1 MEEQTTPTPPPP
13 EPPPKRRLE
22 RSRDD
27 RILSGV
33 CGGIAR
39 YFGVDATV
47 VRIIAVGLTV
57 LGGAG
62 VLLYIAALLLMPEEG
77 AEAAPISIS
86 GDGRT
91 GAATAIGVV
100 VLALIGFG
108 LLAVVGAVIGW
119 VLFPIAALVGAGVLA
134 WWLASGERPH
144 GSPGQIL
151 GRAALGVGLLL
162 VCFALA
168 LGGAWAAGTG
178 SGAVGAALVIGA
190 GVVLVAAAFARPAR
204 WLILPAL
211 ALGLSAGFITAAGV
225 NLDGG
230 VGQREYHPAAATD
243 VRDRYQLGVG
253 ELVVDLR
260 GAQLPA
266 GDRHIRMDV
275 GVGHALLL
283 VPNNVC
289 VTTQAQVGMGAVD
302 VFNRTNGGIDVNVD
316 DARTPAPGKP
326 RIVLE
331 GDVGLGLL
339 EVAHERNDGRYGR
352 HFGPPRPPVAPGSGS
367 DGGNFGCAGESAR
380 AGSWVGPVA

>member
-1 MEEQTTPTPPPP
+1 
-13 EPPPKRRLE
+13 
-22 RSRDD
+22 
-27 RILSGV
+27 
-33 CGGIAR
+33 
-39 YFGVDATV
+39 
-47 VRIIAVGLTV
+47 
-57 LGGAG
+57 
-62 VLLYIAALLLMPEEG
+62 
-77 AEAAPISIS
+77 
-86 GDGRT
+86 
-91 GAATAIGVV
+91 
-100 VLALIGFG
+100 
-108 LLAVVGAVIGW
+108 
-119 VLFPIAALVGAGVLA
+119 VLA

-151 GRAALGVGLLL
+151 GRAALGVGLLV

-230 VGQREYHPAAATD
+230 VGQREYHPSTATD
-243 VRDRYQLGVG
+243 VRDRYKLGVG

-260 GAQLPA
+260 GAQLPV

-283 VPNNVC
+283 VPDNVC
-289 VTTQAQVGMGAVD
+289 VTTQAQIGMGAVD
-302 VFNRTNGGIDVNVD
+302 VFNRINGGIDVNID

-326 RIVLE
+326 RIVLD
-331 GDVGLGLL
+331 GDVGVGLV
-339 EVAHERNDGRYGR
+339 EVAHQRNDNGDGPGGG
-352 HFGPPRPPVAPGSGS
+352 FGPGHRSFGAGAGNG
-367 DGGNFGCAGESAR
+367 GGNLGCAGESAR

>member
-13 EPPPKRRLE
+13 EPPQRRLE

-27 RILSGV
+27 RILFGV

-39 YFGVDATV
+39 YFGIDATV
-47 VRIIAVGLTV
+47 VRIIAVGLTL

-62 VLLYIAALLLMPEEG
+62 VLLYIAALLLMPEES
-77 AEAAPISIS
+77 AEARTLSLS
-86 GDGRT
+86 GQGRT
-91 GAATAIGVV
+91 QAATAIAVV
-100 VLALIGFG
+100 VLALAGFAV
-108 LLAVVGAVIGW
+108 LAAIGAVIGW
-119 VLFPIAALVGAGVLA
+119 VLFPVAALVGAGVLA

-151 GRAALGVGLLL
+151 GRAALGIGLLL

-211 ALGLSAGFITAAGV
+211 SLGLAAGFITAAGV

-230 VGQREYHPAAATD
+230 VGQREYHPTAMTD
-243 VRDRYQLGVG
+243 LRDRYQLGVG

-260 GAQLPA
+260 RTDLPA
-266 GDRHIRMDV
+266 GDRHIRMEV
-275 GVGHALLL
+275 GMGHALLL
-283 VPNNVC
+283 VPDDVC
-289 VTTQAQVGMGAVD
+289 VATEADVGMGAVD
-302 VFNRTNGGIDVNVD
+302 VFNRTNGGIDVNID
-316 DARTPAPGKP
+316 DARTPSAGKP
-326 RIVLE
+326 RIVLN

-339 EVAHERNDGRYGR
+339 EVAHERHDGGRRSGGFGPGR
-352 HFGPPRPPVAPGSGS
+352 HFGPGFDS
-367 DGGNFGCAGESAR
+367 DGGNLGCAGESAR